1 MKLPYLAPALLLHAL
16 LAPFALGQTMIPNP
30 ATGNLSTVSIN
41 LTISET
47 VGGWKITD
55 AKKAAQAPK
64 LITYPDTIRYD
75 AVFLNSTALSNI
87 LDPLGWNDAT
97 TTHYVERVTTKPETA
112 NSPMVVTAEGSNVI
126 KKTRYTNATLLAELA
141 AAGLISSTKGYRIVA
156 VRFDTLTNG
165 EDVFDNTARGFLT
178 LVKPGLY
185 FFAEQGAN
193 DSAPVYLGAED
204 NVYAHAQHI
213 DFSSFETVQA
223 GKYKDVFTG
232 RPEDQGGGFAYSLVS
247 DSFKGNS
254 LAEVAIYRRP
264 ATTNSYYELRA
275 GGVFSWKETYTNKR
289 DLNTYNRG
297 AISGK
302 NLTGPGTAYSDV
314 GAPLSTNSGI
324 VTGGISLPAAKYQ
337 ANLNKY
343 LLQIPPLAAQ

>member
-16 LAPFALGQTMIPNP
+16 LAPFAMGQTMIPNP
-30 ATGNLSTVSIN
+30 ATGNVSTVKIN
-41 LTISET
+41 LTINET
-47 VGGWKITD
+47 AGGWKISDT
-55 AKKAAQAPK
+55 KKTADAPK
-64 LITYPDTIRYD
+64 LITYPDTVRYD
-75 AVFLNSTALSNI
+75 AVFLNSTDPSNI
-87 LDPLGWNDAT
+87 LNPFGWDNPT
-97 TTHYVERVTTKPETA
+97 VTHYVERVTTKPETA
-112 NSPMVVTAEGSNVI
+112 TRPMIVTAEGSNVI

-141 AAGLISSTKGYRIVA
+141 AAGLISAPKGYRIVA

-185 FFAEQGAN
+185 FFAERGAN
-193 DSAPVYLGAED
+193 DAAPVFLGAED
-204 NVYAHAQHI
+204 NVYAYSQII

-232 RPEDQGGGFAYSLVS
+232 RSEEQGGGFAYSLVS
-247 DSFKGNS
+247 DSFTGKS

-264 ATTNSYYELRA
+264 ATTNNYYELRA
-275 GGVFSWKETYTNKR
+275 GGVFNWKETYNNKNDR
-289 DLNTYNRG
+289 NTYNRG
-297 AISGK
+297 AINGK
-302 NLTGPGTAYSDV
+302 NLTGPGTAYVDGGV
-314 GAPLSTNSGI
+314 PLSSNSGI
-324 VTGGISLPAAKYQ
+324 VTGAITLPAAKYQ